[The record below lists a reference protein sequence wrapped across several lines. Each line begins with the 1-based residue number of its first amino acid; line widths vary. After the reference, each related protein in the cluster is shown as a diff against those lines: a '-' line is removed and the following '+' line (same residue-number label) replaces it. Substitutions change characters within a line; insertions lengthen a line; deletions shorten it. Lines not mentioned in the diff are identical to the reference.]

1 MTNFECSTKNTWH
14 SVERK
19 SWTNWFRSLTNTT
32 VARVVLLKPLALGTK
47 QHWPQTFACF
57 LKICVLIFGSW
68 CKSIRS
74 WNSLNLGVYIY
85 IYLFDCVSLK
95 TTELHMLWFCF
106 LYICGWAGHVPFHLL
121 SRTCCFDILFL
132 FLYVYHVLYSA
143 TYYIYIDLHA
153 KYLVLWGVLKWCSF
167 CHFIVYLDLNPSKE
181 YGTCKLNRALRILY
195 GSDLWIE
202 NIVAVDVS
210 DCLTGF
216 LKAQCKLAYI
226 YTFEE
231 EAARFGQFPKVH
243 MVHHIA
249 FELKRCAKLSAWV
262 LNPITETCSM
272 DEDFVGKC
280 AAITRKVSPRLC
292 SLRSLERYLA
302 QLCIMWA

>member
-1 MTNFECSTKNTWH
+1 MYCT
-14 SVERK
+14 
-19 SWTNWFRSLTNTT
+19 
-32 VARVVLLKPLALGTK
+32 A
-47 QHWPQTFACF
+47 QHT
-57 LKICVLIFGSW
+57 I
-68 CKSIRS
+68 
-74 WNSLNLGVYIY
+74 
-85 IYLFDCVSLK
+85 
-95 TTELHMLWFCF
+95 
-106 LYICGWAGHVPFHLL
+106 
-121 SRTCCFDILFL
+121 
-132 FLYVYHVLYSA
+132 
-143 TYYIYIDLHA
+143 YIYIDLHA